1 MCCKWVF
8 FCLSKEIVRHFI
20 SIFCHFHFILLICFI
35 LLSNERYYDASNE
48 IIFNIWSLNVYH
60 PFCSYVVL
68 LTLCIECVQ
77 PSSLPIKSTL
87 ISFHV
92 NVKNSTFMTPNA
104 LVAFSAMDVVLVEHI
119 PGSSI
124 QKSVQF
130 LPLIKWFNFSIY
142 SEATESWFFYRLN
155 SEIYL
160 YHRYVPSF

>member
-1 MCCKWVF
+1 
-8 FCLSKEIVRHFI
+8 
-20 SIFCHFHFILLICFI
+20 
-35 LLSNERYYDASNE
+35 
-48 IIFNIWSLNVYH
+48 
-60 PFCSYVVL
+60 
-68 LTLCIECVQ
+68 
-77 PSSLPIKSTL
+77 
-87 ISFHV
+87 
-92 NVKNSTFMTPNA
+92 MTPNA